1 MDESMKKARER
12 FEDEFKQASSSEKW
26 DVDNVDLMKNLLK
39 SMYYIDVICAMK
51 DGNDYPGSEYMPAMS
66 YARGG
71 QRRNAMGQYSRNG
84 SYDGRGY
91 GDGYSYDMGNDG
103 RGSGY
108 YPMYPM
114 NSYDNYRGGMSGRR
128 YYDDERGNAVHKIEH
143 MMETEMNPEKRKAMQ
158 DILGV
163 IQMR

>member
-1 MDESMKKARER
+1 MDESMKKTRER
-12 FEDEFKQASSSEKW
+12 LEDEFRQASSSEKW

-84 SYDGRGY
+84 SYDGR
-91 GDGYSYDMGNDG
+91 SYDMGYDN

-114 NSYDNYRGGMSGRR
+114 NSYDNYRGEMSGRR
-128 YYDDERGNAVHKIEH
+128 YYDDEMGSAVHKIEH

-158 DILGV
+158 DILGM